1 MSNPQPQVETIEVIP
16 ITESSTLHAMIKAE
30 IDVQI
35 ATAKAYPRS
44 MTEFLEKS
52 LSMATINEDIAES
65 CSYSLPRGD
74 KTLQGPSVRLAE
86 IVCAAYKNIRA
97 GARIVMNDGRSVTAQ
112 GFCHDLENNVMIAV
126 EVKRSIMQNVW
137 EPDPN
142 KPGKKRKTGKMVP
155 MAEDMIIV
163 TGNAACAIAYRN
175 AVFKVIPTAL
185 INDIYEKTKK
195 VAVGTEATLVTR
207 RDKAIGYFRA
217 LGITDLQIC
226 TVLEV
231 KGLEDI
237 DLEKLAILSG
247 FKSAIKNNE
256 SRLDEIFAPE
266 KPKEKEKD
274 KPSAATQATVNAIK
288 KTTEEKEKK

>member
-1 MSNPQPQVETIEVIP
+1 MTTQNESIESVEVIP
-16 ITESSTLHAMIKAE
+16 ITDSSALHAMIKAE

-35 ATAKAYPRS
+35 ATAKSFPRS
-44 MTEFLEKS
+44 VTEFLEKA

-97 GARIVMNDGRSVTAQ
+97 GSRVVMNDGRSVTAQ

-126 EVKRSIMQNVW
+126 EVKRSIMQN
-137 EPDPN
+137 EYAPDPTR
-142 KPGKKRKTGKMVP
+142 PGKRKRTGKMIP
-155 MAEDMIIV
+155 MAEDMQIV

-185 INDIYEKTKK
+185 IIDIYEKTKK
-195 VAVGTEATLVTR
+195 VAQGTEATLVTR
-207 RDKAIGYFRA
+207 RDKAIGFFRA
-217 LGITDLQIC
+217 IGVTDAQIC
-226 TVLEV
+226 AVLEI
-231 KGLEDI
+231 KHIEDI
-237 DLEKLAILSG
+237 DLEKLSVLSG

-256 SRLDEIFAPE
+256 SRLDEIFPPE
-266 KPKEKEKD
+266 KKKEEKD
-274 KPSAATQATVNAIK
+274 KPNAATKATVDAIK
-288 KTTEEKEKK
+288 KSTEEKEKK